1 MAKKQGSDPELN
13 PSDDGRAAV
22 LAALEQPEARHNLY
36 VKLTVRGG
44 MPSERYDLELE
55 SRGSGETTCSLG
67 TPTREG
73 RKETQ
78 RMQLAEDEVI
88 RLLDQMRLAD
98 LVKGDLPQPRIP
110 PDSLVGRLEI
120 SGGGRPVTLL
130 FMADPGQAR
139 SAGQEPPPQLAKAVS
154 ALYGVCASVLGNHW
168 TAP

>member
-1 MAKKQGSDPELN
+1 M
-13 PSDDGRAAV
+13 R
-22 LAALEQPEARHNLY
+22 AALEQPEARPNLT

-44 MPSERYDLELE
+44 MPSERYDLQLE
-55 SRGSGETTCSLG
+55 FRGSGETTCALG
-67 TPTREG
+67 MPARER

-78 RMQLAEDEVI
+78 QMQLAEDEVV
-88 RLLDQMRLAD
+88 RLLDRMRIAD
-98 LVKGDLPQPRIP
+98 LVRADLPQPRIP

-139 SAGQEPPPQLAKAVS
+139 SAGQEPPPQLLKTVS
-154 ALYGVCASVLGNHW
+154 ALYDVCARVLGDQW